1 MDYTALMQPNTDIK
15 EYMTPYS
22 MQSIKV
28 DMLPSVKHNVL
39 CRPIQRVELTDSTCC
54 V

>member
-1 MDYTALMQPNTDIK
+1 MDYTALMQPDTDIK

-22 MQSIKV
+22 MQSIKA
-28 DMLPSVKHNVL
+28 DMLA
-39 CRPIQRVELTDSTCC
+39 IGQTQRV

>member
-1 MDYTALMQPNTDIK
+1 MAYTALMQPNTDIK

-22 MQSIKV
+22 MQSIKA
-28 DMLPSVKHNVL
+28 DMLAISQT
-39 CRPIQRVELTDSTCC
+39 QRV